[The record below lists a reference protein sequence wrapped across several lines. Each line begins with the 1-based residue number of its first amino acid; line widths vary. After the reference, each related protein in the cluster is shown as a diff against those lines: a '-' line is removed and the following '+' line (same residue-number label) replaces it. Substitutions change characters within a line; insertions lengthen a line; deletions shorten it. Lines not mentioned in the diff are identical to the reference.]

1 MKNQLS
7 ASYAV
12 LLLSDSKLE
21 ISASNFEKVL
31 TAAKVK
37 VINLCQVDAGYL
49 RNFAN
54 ALKG

>member
-31 TAAKVK
+31 TAVKVK
-37 VINLCQVDAGYL
+37 VIYLCQVDAGYL